1 MPFNKISLVVIL
13 FFSLIPAQS
22 SDIDIY
28 LEKGYEYFER
38 DNFEKAILFFS
49 KAYDLEKDINEI
61 NSMLGMSYL
70 FNGNLDKAKI
80 FFLNAVEIDS
90 TINNDYYNLACI
102 FALQSNHE
110 SSIKFLQKALY
121 WGFIDYKHLINDS
134 DLDSIRKNKKY
145 KDLIKK
151 YFSDGKK
158 GRNDLLIEA
167 EESIENGNYN
177 AGINKT
183 YEFIE
188 LEKKSSKPRPI
199 LILNAY
205 KIIQDYIEYINWEDD
220 ATKWESYKGL
230 YENLIKYYLSSF
242 F

>member
-110 SSIKFLQKALY
+110 SSISTKSIIL
-121 WGFIDYKHLINDS
+121 GFY
-134 DLDSIRKNKKY
+134 
-145 KDLIKK
+145 
-151 YFSDGKK
+151 
-158 GRNDLLIEA
+158 
-167 EESIENGNYN
+167 
-177 AGINKT
+177 
-183 YEFIE
+183 
-188 LEKKSSKPRPI
+188 
-199 LILNAY
+199 
-205 KIIQDYIEYINWEDD
+205 
-220 ATKWESYKGL
+220 
-230 YENLIKYYLSSF
+230 
-242 F
+242 